1 MSCIPAK
8 QEDLREVEKEWKA
21 EEGTVSI
28 TVRINQV
35 NYKFSP
41 KSMSTIK
48 HLEMWDL

>member
-1 MSCIPAK
+1 MSFILAK
-8 QEDLREVEKEWKA
+8 QGNLREVEEEWKA

-41 KSMSTIK
+41 KTMSTINYFQ
-48 HLEMWDL
+48 M